1 MYSQKSYKNA
11 SAETVSMD
19 LKSTLQKGALTKKLW
34 PRRGL
39 NPGWL
44 TAWFYVICGFNR
56 NVAQLSVGLPYTSA
70 FNML

>member
-1 MYSQKSYKNA
+1 
-11 SAETVSMD
+11 MD
-19 LKSTLQKGALTKKLW
+19 LKYALQKGALTKKLW
-34 PRRGL
+34 PRWGL